1 MFAFRPWLEEEEEG
15 LWVGFPAAT
24 PRKMTFTSSQV
35 LPKEL
40 TFCVREHLALVSF
53 ILKWPIVHL
62 GIWYHILDF
71 KGVTFSDSGKC

>member
-1 MFAFRPWLEEEEEG
+1 MLNRLCCYDNFSVKMFAFRPWLEEEEEG

-24 PRKMTFTSSQV
+24 PRKMTFTGSQV

-53 ILKWPIVHL
+53 ILK
-62 GIWYHILDF
+62 
-71 KGVTFSDSGKC
+71 